1 MMMMTMMKL
10 IYKVLMASHHLRCPL
25 PYPLPGWQ
33 MLGNRGKEGVQKVR
47 DSGSSM
53 KGRTPK
59 IRYFVTKLSI
69 VATYAF
75 LKGHHRAF
83 YESHPALGVFSRKVS
98 LLSESFWRASF
109 RRAFREL
116 SSSFQRAFVELSESF
131 CRAFRERRDVQ
142 RKMSAL

>member
-1 MMMMTMMKL
+1 
-10 IYKVLMASHHLRCPL
+10 MAGTHLR
-25 PYPLPGWQ
+25 YPLPGWQ
-33 MLGNRGKEGVQKVR
+33 MLGNRGRAVHKR
-47 DSGSSM
+47 SGSSM
-53 KGRTPK
+53 KGRTPN

-83 YESHPALGVFSRKVS
+83 YESHPALGVFSTKVS

-116 SSSFQRAFVELSESF
+116 SSSFQRAFVELSESS
-131 CRAFRERRDVQ
+131 CRAFKERRDVQ
-142 RKMSAL
+142 RNMSAL